1 MSARRF
7 AVAAGAAL
15 AILAASTVPA
25 RAADRPARA
34 PDFSLPTAGGKVTL
48 ASLRGKVVLV
58 DFWASWCGPCRGS
71 FPWMADL
78 KKRHAAEGLEVVA
91 INLDKDRPLA
101 DAFLAKYPAG
111 FTVAFDPS
119 GATAESWHV
128 AVMPTSFVV
137 GRDGQVIATHTGFD
151 PKKAAAYEAR
161 IVEALHR

>member
-1 MSARRF
+1 MSARRL
-7 AVAAGAAL
+7 AVAASAAL
-15 AILAASTVPA
+15 AILAASIVPVH
-25 RAADRPARA
+25 AAPRLAQP
-34 PDFSLPTAGGKVTL
+34 PDFSLPTAGGKISL
-48 ASLRGKVVLV
+48 ESLRGKVVLV

-78 KKRHAAEGLEVVA
+78 KKRHAAEGFEVVA

-119 GATAESWHV
+119 GGTAEAWHV
-128 AVMPTSFVV
+128 AVMPTSFLVA
-137 GRDGQVIATHTGFD
+137 RDGRVIETHTGFD
-151 PKKAAAYEAR
+151 AKKAAAFEAR